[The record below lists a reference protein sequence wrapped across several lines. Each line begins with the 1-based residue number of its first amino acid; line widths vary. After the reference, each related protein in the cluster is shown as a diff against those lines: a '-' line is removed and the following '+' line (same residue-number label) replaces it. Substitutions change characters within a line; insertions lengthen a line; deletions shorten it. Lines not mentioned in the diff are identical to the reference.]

1 MNVDMKIARL
11 RELMKRK
18 NIDAYIVPS
27 ADPHMS
33 EYVANHWKSREWISG
48 FTGSAGTFVATMKES
63 LLWTD
68 GRYYIQAEEQLSGSE
83 IKLCKMGAPGVPEY
97 TQWLADNLENGETVG
112 FSAKTIS
119 VSLFKEMEK
128 KFSAKGIKINKN
140 NDFIEELWT
149 DRPQIPA
156 AAVFEHDI
164 KYAGLTVNEKLGMLR
179 ESMKKEHVDYYLVSS
194 LDDIAW
200 LFNIRGG
207 DVEYIPVTIA
217 YALISQTEAFL
228 FINQDKVPESVSSML
243 KDNGVSILGYE
254 SVTEKL
260 NSLAAGRSIAH
271 DPDRTNCWLYDSIPE
286 GCKKEEIDELIT
298 KLKAIKNST
307 EITNFEKCQISD
319 GAAMVKFL
327 IWLEKNVDSGKVT
340 EITIAD
346 KLKEIRAQQ
355 PDNMGPS
362 FNTIAA
368 YKDHGAK
375 MHYSATEDSKYT
387 LENKGLM
394 VLDSGGQYLSG
405 TTDIT
410 RTIVFDETTEEEKF
424 DFTMVL
430 KAHISLASAKFLHG
444 ATGSNLD
451 VLARKPLWEIGIDY
465 KCGTGHGVGYCLSVH
480 EGPQRFSPIPNKV
493 KLEKDMVIT
502 IEPGI
507 YKEGKYGIRIEN
519 MVLVV
524 EDEKT
529 EFGQFMR
536 FEPMTL
542 CPISLKGINPQM
554 LTEQEKEWLNNYHK
568 TVFEKLSPYLDDEEK
583 EWLKENTREI

>member
-1 MNVDMKIARL
+1 MNVNMKIAKL
-11 RELMKRK
+11 RELMKRE
-18 NIDAYIVPS
+18 NIDAYIIPS
-27 ADPHMS
+27 SDPHMS
-33 EYVANHWKSREWISG
+33 EYVSDHWKSREWISG
-48 FTGSAGTFVATMKES
+48 FNGSAGTFVATMNES

-68 GRYYIQAEEQLSGSE
+68 GRYYIQAEEQLMGSE
-83 IKLCKMGAPGVPEY
+83 IKLCKMGAQGVPTY
-97 TQWLADNLENGETVG
+97 TQWLADNLEKGNTVG
-112 FSAKTIS
+112 FSAKTVS

-128 KFSAKGIKINKN
+128 KFSTKGIMINKN
-140 NDFIEELWT
+140 HDFIEKLWS
-149 DRPQIPA
+149 DRPEIPTA
-156 AAVFEHDI
+156 KVFEHEI
-164 KYAGLTVNEKLGMLR
+164 KYAGLSTKEKLDLLR
-179 ESMKKEHVDYYLVSS
+179 QSMKKEQADYYLVSS

-217 YALISQTEAFL
+217 YALISQSDAFM
-228 FINQDKVPESVSSML
+228 FINPDKVPEAVSSML

-254 SVTEKL
+254 MVTEKL
-260 NSLAAGRSIAH
+260 GALEAGKIIAF
-271 DPDRTNCWLYDSIPE
+271 DVERTNCWLYDSIPAE
-286 GCKKEEIDELIT
+286 CKKEEIDELIT

-307 EITNFEKCQISD
+307 EIKNFEKCQISD
-319 GAAMVKFL
+319 GTAMVKFL
-327 IWLEKNVDSGKVT
+327 VWLERNIEGGKVT
-340 EITIAD
+340 EITVAE
-346 KLKEIRAQQ
+346 KLKELRAQQ
-355 PDNMGPS
+355 SDNIGPS

-394 VLDSGGQYLSG
+394 VLDSGGQYLCG

-410 RTIVFDETTEEEKF
+410 RTVVFDHITEEEKF

-430 KAHISLASAKFLHG
+430 KSHISLASAKFLHG

-451 VLARKPLWEIGIDY
+451 VLARKPLWEFGIDY

-480 EGPQRFSPIPNKV
+480 EGPQRFSPVPNNV

-542 CPISLKGINPQM
+542 CPISLKGINPKM
-554 LTEQEKEWLNNYHK
+554 LTEQEKNWLNEYHK
-568 TVFEKLSPYLDDEEK
+568 TVFEKLSPNLNNEER
-583 EWLKENTREI
+583 EWLRENTREI